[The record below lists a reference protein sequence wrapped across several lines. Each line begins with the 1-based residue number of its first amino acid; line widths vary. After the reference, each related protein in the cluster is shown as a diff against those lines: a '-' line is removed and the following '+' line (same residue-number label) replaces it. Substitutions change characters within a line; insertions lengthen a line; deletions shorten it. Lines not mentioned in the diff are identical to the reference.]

1 MVLVGLFDEMVGWED
16 MMVVVATECYGGYE
30 RMKAE
35 QPDCSSPSARR

>member
-1 MVLVGLFDEMVGWED
+1 MVLVGLFDEMVDWED
-16 MMVVVATECYGGYE
+16 MMVVVATECYGRYE